1 MTEKMAQGTIT
12 IPDRPAVDILGIRI
26 SDVTLKETLGD
37 LEKMADSGKPHHV
50 MTVNPE
56 FVMMARENPEFRF
69 VLTNA
74 SLAIPDG
81 IGIVWAARILGTP
94 LRERV
99 AGVDTVNQFAAIAA
113 RKGFRIFLL
122 GAAPGVAEKVA
133 ERLERENPGLKI
145 AGTYAG
151 SPHPSEEDEICDRIS
166 RARPHVLLV
175 AYGPPRQDLWIAR
188 TMDRLRIPV
197 AIGVGGTFDFIAG
210 VIPRAPSWM
219 QKAGLE
225 WLFRLMQEPRRWKRM
240 LTLPRFVGVVLS
252 KKAGLSHAG

>member
-1 MTEKMAQGTIT
+1 MHQDSNT
-12 IPDRPAVDILGIRI
+12 IPECRTVDILGIRI
-26 SDVTLKETLGD
+26 SDVTLKETLGY
-37 LEKMADSGKPHHV
+37 LEAMAVSGKPHHV

-56 FVMMARENPEFRF
+56 FVMMARESAEFRS
-69 VLTNA
+69 VLSRAALT
-74 SLAIPDG
+74 IPDG

-113 RKGFRIFLL
+113 GRGFRIFLL

-151 SPHPSEEDEICDRIS
+151 SPRPSEEDEICEKILK
-166 RARPHVLLV
+166 AKPHVLLV

-188 TMDRLRIPV
+188 TMERLRIPV

-210 VIPRAPSWM
+210 VVPRAPSWM

-252 KKAGLSHAG
+252 RKAGLSHAR

>member
-1 MTEKMAQGTIT
+1 MTETMHQNSTT
-12 IPDRPAVDILGIRI
+12 IPECRAVDILGIRI
-26 SDVTLKETLGD
+26 NDVTLKETLGH
-37 LEKMADSGKPHHV
+37 LEAMVVSGKPHHV

-56 FVMMARENPEFRF
+56 FVMMARASEEFRS
-69 VLTNA
+69 VLSQA
-74 SLAIPDG
+74 ALAIPDG

-122 GAAPGVAEKVA
+122 GAAPGVAEQVA

-145 AGTYAG
+145 AGKYAG
-151 SPHPSEEDEICDRIS
+151 SPYPSEEDDICDRILK
-166 RARPHVLLV
+166 ARPDVLLV
-175 AYGPPRQDLWIAR
+175 AYGPPRQDLWISR